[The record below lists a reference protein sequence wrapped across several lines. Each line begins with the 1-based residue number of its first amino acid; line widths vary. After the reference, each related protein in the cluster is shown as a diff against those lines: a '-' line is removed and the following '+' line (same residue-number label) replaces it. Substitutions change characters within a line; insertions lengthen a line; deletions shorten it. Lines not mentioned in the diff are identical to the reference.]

1 MATKKTAVK
10 KTAAKKTA
18 VKKASKI
25 VSKNSSKATPK
36 KNVVKKQETEI
47 KAKTVA
53 QTKVMEENN
62 NSYIIIDYPVE
73 KETIFGDVYVIRIGA
88 SFDGF
93 VEISFNNGEWQP
105 CRFASGY
112 WWFDWMYYKSGDYK
126 ITARLIGKDGNVI
139 KVSDVKSCK
148 VS

>member
-1 MATKKTAVK
+1 MATKKTVVK
-10 KTAAKKTA
+10 KTVAKKAT
-18 VKKASKI
+18 VKKVTAKKVI
-25 VSKNSSKATPK
+25 KSSPKTTTKKAAVETK
-36 KNVVKKQETEI
+36 VKAEI
-47 KAKTVA
+47 KE
-53 QTKVMEENN
+53 QNIN
-62 NSYIIIDYPVE
+62 SNSYIVIDYPVE

-112 WWFDWMYYKSGDYK
+112 WWFDWMYYKAGDYK
-126 ITARLIGKDGNVI
+126 ITARLIGKDGNVV
-139 KVSDVKSCK
+139 KVSDVKTCK

>member
-10 KTAAKKTA
+10 KTAAKKTT
-18 VKKASKI
+18 VKKVAAKKTTKCSPKSTI
-25 VSKNSSKATPK
+25 KKA
-36 KNVVKKQETEI
+36 VVETKVKPEI
-47 KAKTVA
+47 KE
-53 QTKVMEENN
+53 QNINN
-62 NSYIIIDYPVE
+62 NSYIVIDYPVE

-112 WWFDWMYYKSGDYK
+112 WWFDWMYYKAGDYK
-126 ITARLIGKDGNVI
+126 IKARLIGKDGNII
-139 KVSDVKSCK
+139 KTSDVKNCK

>member
-10 KTAAKKTA
+10 KTAAKKTT
-18 VKKASKI
+18 VKKVAAKKTTKCSPK
-25 VSKNSSKATPK
+25 SATKKAAVETK
-36 KNVVKKQETEI
+36 VKPEI
-47 KAKTVA
+47 KE
-53 QTKVMEENN
+53 QNINN
-62 NSYIIIDYPVE
+62 NSYIVIDYPVE

-112 WWFDWMYYKSGDYK
+112 WWFDWMYYKAGDYK
-126 ITARLIGKDGNVI
+126 ITARLIGKDGNVV

>member
-10 KTAAKKTA
+10 KAAAKKTIA
-18 VKKASKI
+18 KKVSAKKTTKCSPKPTVKKAA
-25 VSKNSSKATPK
+25 VETKAK
-36 KNVVKKQETEI
+36 TEI
-47 KAKTVA
+47 KE
-53 QTKVMEENN
+53 QGNN
-62 NSYIIIDYPVE
+62 INSYIVIDYPVE

-112 WWFDWMYYKSGDYK
+112 WWFDWMYYKAGDYK
-126 ITARLIGKDGNVI
+126 ITARLIGKDGNVV

>member
-1 MATKKTAVK
+1 MATKKTVAK
-10 KTAAKKTA
+10 KTAAKKTI
-18 VKKASKI
+18 VKKVAAKKTTK
-25 VSKNSSKATPK
+25 VSAKSTPK
-36 KNVVKKQETEI
+36 KTAIETKAKTEI
-47 KAKTVA
+47 KE
-53 QTKVMEENN
+53 QNIN
-62 NSYIIIDYPVE
+62 SNSYIVIDYPVE

-126 ITARLIGKDGNVI
+126 ITARLIGKDGNVV
-139 KVSDVKSCK
+139 KVSDVKTCK

>member
-1 MATKKTAVK
+1 MATKKTVAK
-10 KTAAKKTA
+10 KTAAKKTI
-18 VKKASKI
+18 VKKVAAKKTTK
-25 VSKNSSKATPK
+25 VSAKSTPK
-36 KNVVKKQETEI
+36 KTTIETKAKTEI
-47 KAKTVA
+47 KE
-53 QTKVMEENN
+53 QNIN
-62 NSYIIIDYPVE
+62 SNSYIVIDYPVE

-126 ITARLIGKDGNVI
+126 ITARLIGKDGNVV
-139 KVSDVKSCK
+139 KVSDVKTCK

>member
-10 KTAAKKTA
+10 KVVAKKTVA
-18 VKKASKI
+18 KKTVAKKVTKCAPKSTVKKAAVETK
-25 VSKNSSKATPK
+25 VKA
-36 KNVVKKQETEI
+36 EI
-47 KAKTVA
+47 KE
-53 QTKVMEENN
+53 QNN
-62 NSYIIIDYPVE
+62 NSYIVIDYPVE

-112 WWFDWMYYKSGDYK
+112 WWFDWMYFKAGSYK

-139 KVSDVKSCK
+139 KVSDVKNCK

>member
-1 MATKKTAVK
+1 MATKKV
-10 KTAAKKTA
+10 AAKKTVA
-18 VKKASKI
+18 KKVTVK
-25 VSKNSSKATPK
+25 
-36 KNVVKKQETEI
+36 
-47 KAKTVA
+47 KTVA
-53 QTKVMEENN
+53 KKTTKCTSKCAPKKVAVETKVKEQNVN
-62 NSYIIIDYPVE
+62 SNSYIVIDYPVE

-93 VEISFNNGEWQP
+93 VEISFNDGEWQP

-112 WWFDWMYYKSGDYK
+112 WWFDWMYYKSGNYK
-126 ITARLIGKDGNVI
+126 IVARLIGKDGNVI